1 MLPAGRSAIAL
12 RAGIAYEPG
21 YTLARLATDVSTRRT
36 LDLPAPPIVT
46 ELEPPR
52 ESATWL
58 SAGVAYRMRAAEIG
72 VGHANNQTRLLVD
85 LRLRSR

>member
-1 MLPAGRSAIAL
+1 
-12 RAGIAYEPG
+12 
-21 YTLARLATDVSTRRT
+21 LARLATDVSTRRT
-36 LDLPAPPIVT
+36 LSLPAPPIVT
-46 ELEPPR
+46 EFEPPH

-72 VGHANNQTRLLVD
+72 AGVGHAKNQTRLLVD